1 MNTRRIATA
10 IAAALLALTAVAATA
25 PAEARDTGWT
35 RTTN

>member
-10 IAAALLALTAVAATA
+10 IAAALLALSFTAVAS

>member
-1 MNTRRIATA
+1 MNTRRSASA
-10 IAAALLALTAVAATA
+10 IAAALLALSFTAISA

>member
-10 IAAALLALTAVAATA
+10 IATALLALSFTAIST

-35 RTTN
+35 RATN